1 MSNPALTETQ
11 VCQTPAIPKNTT
23 GNKKTAQNT
32 EVTRLKNPALMGTP
46 PLPRTAAPPQ
56 ASWRLLLLLASRRP
70 RLIHHGSS
78 SSSPCGGS
86 SSSSV
91 TAAPPHSSWRL
102 LLPSRRQPR
111 CTVGA
116 AIPAHASR
124 GGTTPPSSSGRG
136 RRRPGMPGVVV
147 SARRTSPPC
156 GAHGNPVRAG
166 EALSRAAA
174 AILRAARTARA
185 PAPPPRAAPARRTM
199 QIFVKTLTGK
209 TITLEVSRRRR
220 AAPPLPAGA
229 PKGRDVPAGSGM
241 CRERPGCAGE
251 TRSCAARGGS
261 DHAVGAGMAV
271 AAPGLCRELL
281 GVFRPFWAN

>member
-11 VCQTPAIPKNTT
+11 VCQTPATPKNTT
-23 GNKKTAQNT
+23 GNKKTSQNT

-56 ASWRLLLLLASRRP
+56 ASWRLLPLLASRRP

-78 SSSPCGGS
+78 S

-136 RRRPGMPGVVV
+136 RQRPGMPGVVV

-185 PAPPPRAAPARRTM
+185 PAPPPRAAPRRPRPPHHADLR
-199 QIFVKTLTGK
+199 QDPHG
-209 TITLEVSRRRR
+209 ENHHPRGEPPPPGR
-220 AAPPLPAGA
+220 AAPA
-229 PKGRDVPAGSGM
+229 
-241 CRERPGCAGE
+241 CRCSERPGCPSRQRDAPGEAGMC
-251 TRSCAARGGS
+251 RGNAVLRCPGRFRPRGGGRNGRGS
-261 DHAVGAGMAV
+261 TRPVPGAPRGFSAF
-271 AAPGLCRELL
+271 L
-281 GVFRPFWAN
+281 G